1 MRGGGG
7 GAVGRRVA
15 GEEVARRRAVGWGGA
30 EGEVDVAGVAGEVG
44 GGLGHEVGGD
54 AVEGAEGLCE
64 VSVGFGIRGGP
75 LERGG
80 GKTYLNRETLS
91 AIWSA
96 GETCNACLGDQLQI
110 SVMIRF

>member
-1 MRGGGG
+1 MRGGG

-64 VSVGFGIRGGP
+64 VPVGLLSEAGGSN
-75 LERGG
+75 EGA
-80 GKTYLNRETLS
+80 GKHT
-91 AIWSA
+91 
-96 GETCNACLGDQLQI
+96 
-110 SVMIRF
+110 